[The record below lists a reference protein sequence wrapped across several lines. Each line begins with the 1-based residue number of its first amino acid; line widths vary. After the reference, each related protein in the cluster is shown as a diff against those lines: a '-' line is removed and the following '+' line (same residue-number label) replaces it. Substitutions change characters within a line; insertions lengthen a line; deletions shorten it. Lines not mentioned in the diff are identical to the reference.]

1 MQNHLISSDV
11 NLCKTFKVLL
21 HMKCECC
28 INTDVKKK
36 LFSVKLLFIRSKINF
51 HTYPFWNISWFVA
64 AWIYL
69 LASLCSRA
77 TAFVYHIRVSCSK
90 PNWQLLQHSSFMGA
104 TTSNVRWE
112 NAEQD
117 YNKTGLSVAISP
129 VPPCISVSFL
139 IFHSVSW
146 FLFLF
151 YFNFLTLLSFSGK

>member
-104 TTSNVRWE
+104 TTSNVRWVG
-112 NAEQD
+112 
-117 YNKTGLSVAISP
+117 KCRTGLQQNWAVCRYFSCSPMYLCLFFDFPFSVMVSIP
-129 VPPCISVSFL
+129 V
-139 IFHSVSW
+139 
-146 FLFLF
+146 LF
-151 YFNFLTLLSFSGK
+151 